1 VTDFQRLNIA
11 ETGGN
16 LGVRLPELGKYQMNR
31 FTFCIAFLGLA
42 ATGAVAQD
50 NYQDWSAAGKPDRST
65 ANATAGS
72 ADIRGG
78 ALVFADRASFN
89 SAVGTLPLED
99 FDGGATA
106 AGAVNTCTEPVSSA
120 SNDTCFA
127 PGDLITGFQITS
139 SNANGVVALGDGFIG
154 QPTTVVGANTFGDF
168 TTVTFTGGSV
178 TAVALDAYSGSGGGD
193 VDVRVFDS
201 GGGLADT
208 ITLAP
213 SADNVSEFFGI
224 FAPGP
229 ISRIE
234 IEGTS
239 GSGELFDNLAFGTGS
254 QAPPVSVPTLGIA
267 GTFLA
272 TLLLLLIAG
281 FALRTRTSH

>member
-1 VTDFQRLNIA
+1 
-11 ETGGN
+11 
-16 LGVRLPELGKYQMNR
+16 MNR
-31 FTFCIAFLGLA
+31 FTLFIIASLGLA
-42 ATGAVAQD
+42 ATGAVAQN
-50 NYQDWSAAGKPDRST
+50 NYHDWAAAGKPDRDT

-78 ALVFADRASFN
+78 ALTFADRASFD
-89 SAVGTLPLED
+89 SAVGSLPLED
-99 FDGGATA
+99 FEGGATA

-120 SNDTCFA
+120 SNDVCFA
-127 PGDLITGFQITS
+127 PGDLIAGFQLTS
-139 SNANGVVALGDGFIG
+139 SGGGGVVALGDGFIG

-168 TTVTFTGGSV
+168 ATVTFTGGNV
-178 TAVALDAYSGSGGGD
+178 TAVGLDAYSGSGGGD
-193 VDVRVFDS
+193 VDIRVFDS
-201 GGGLADT
+201 GGTLADT

-239 GSGELFDNLAFGTGS
+239 ASGELLDNLAFGTGS
-254 QAPPVSVPTLGIA
+254 QEPPAAVPTLGA
-267 GTFLA
+267 VGTFLGIA
-272 TLLLLLIAG
+272 MLLLIAG
-281 FALRTRTSH
+281 FALRARATH